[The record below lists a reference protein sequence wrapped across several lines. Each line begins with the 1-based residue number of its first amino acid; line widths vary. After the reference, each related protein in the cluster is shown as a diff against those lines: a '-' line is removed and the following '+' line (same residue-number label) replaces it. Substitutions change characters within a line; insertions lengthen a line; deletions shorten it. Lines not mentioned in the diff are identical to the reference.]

1 MTETAAPEPQIV
13 ESNATVAVDMVI
25 ENAEL
30 AEVTAIDS
38 EANDESNQKRAR
50 DDDEKRVTKKQKVE
64 AEVEED
70 EEGEEEKK
78 PSGPLFDYFNS
89 FLHAWGP
96 NLNVNKYEHTMLL
109 ELLMKGHPEPDQ
121 KIGGKIRAFQV
132 RKEDESAD
140 DFSFRKCV
148 DHILPL
154 PEAMQVKH
162 DANRALGG
170 SGKGKHR
177 GGGGRGGARGHGGK
191 GKPRH

>member
-1 MTETAAPEPQIV
+1 MWQ
-13 ESNATVAVDMVI
+13 
-25 ENAEL
+25 
-30 AEVTAIDS
+30 
-38 EANDESNQKRAR
+38 
-50 DDDEKRVTKKQKVE
+50 
-64 AEVEED
+64 
-70 EEGEEEKK
+70 
-78 PSGPLFDYFNS
+78 
-89 FLHAWGP
+89 
-96 NLNVNKYEHTMLL
+96 YEHTMLL

-132 RKEDESAD
+132 RKHPTWKSKCFFLVREDESAD

>member
-78 PSGPLFDYFNS
+78 PSGPVKLGYKTFGSSLELFDYFNS

-96 NLNVNKYEHTMLL
+96 NLNVNKVSNSS
-109 ELLMKGHPEPDQ
+109 
-121 KIGGKIRAFQV
+121 I
-132 RKEDESAD
+132 
-140 DFSFRKCV
+140 
-148 DHILPL
+148 
-154 PEAMQVKH
+154 
-162 DANRALGG
+162 
-170 SGKGKHR
+170 
-177 GGGGRGGARGHGGK
+177 
-191 GKPRH
+191 